1 MATASRSTTDPL
13 AVASW
18 SDGGA
23 EASKSSRYLAR
34 RLAAAGADYKGV
46 ALTTFLLAAAV
57 AVMIWLA
64 CGVVVEHW
72 LVPGGLPA
80 WARWAWFAAGLAGLL
95 AALARWIVPL
105 VRYRVNLVYAARIIE
120 QDHPELHNDLVNA
133 VLVQA
138 RPDATAPRVARSIER
153 RAAKRLAELPAEG
166 VIDRTAAVRLAYALA
181 GLVALACLYE
191 LTAPKSLVMTAAR
204 LVAPWLTVAAPARV
218 RIAPPRLSWRMPGED
233 PPAAGAVDATRGVPV
248 SGGTATL
255 VRGRQLVLS
264 ATIQGLRR
272 DERPLLLVT
281 PLRADRR
288 VGAASGLTHARNPD
302 VNALTRMQAAR
313 YLLSFQLLKAAE
325 SVVGAVTC
333 CSGCFSAYRRSAIEP
348 LLDEWSH
355 QRFLGVACTY
365 GDDRALTN
373 RVIRAGHRSLYH
385 SGAVAVT
392 DVPETWSTFF
402 RQQLRWKKSWVR
414 EGPILLSHLWRS
426 RPVAFPFMV
435 IAVVVGFLSPVIAVA
450 SLVVAPS
457 LWGQIPFVY
466 AAGLVT
472 VAIAYAVYHRSV
484 VADGRWG
491 WSMAATAFYLG
502 FSFQI
507 LWAMVRVRDGR
518 WGTRSA

>member
-1 MATASRSTTDPL
+1 MRS
-13 AVASW
+13 
-18 SDGGA
+18 
-23 EASKSSRYLAR
+23 
-34 RLAAAGADYKGV
+34 
-46 ALTTFLLAAAV
+46 
-57 AVMIWLA
+57 
-64 CGVVVEHW
+64 
-72 LVPGGLPA
+72 
-80 WARWAWFAAGLAGLL
+80 
-95 AALARWIVPL
+95 
-105 VRYRVNLVYAARIIE
+105 
-120 QDHPELHNDLVNA
+120 DH
-133 VLVQA
+133 
-138 RPDATAPRVARSIER
+138 
-153 RAAKRLAELPAEG
+153 
-166 VIDRTAAVRLAYALA
+166 
-181 GLVALACLYE
+181 
-191 LTAPKSLVMTAAR
+191 
-204 LVAPWLTVAAPARV
+204 
-218 RIAPPRLSWRMPGED
+218 
-233 PPAAGAVDATRGVPV
+233 TRPV
-248 SGGTATL
+248 S
-255 VRGRQLVLS
+255 
-264 ATIQGLRR
+264 
-272 DERPLLLVT
+272 RPMQFVLLLVLIALLGLIVAEIT
-281 PLRADRR
+281 FQVTKIDRSFTFVTVYSVLVVAYLASRFTLGLWYRPPIDRGYRPTVAVVVPAYNEGESVERTIEACLAQDYPPELLQVIVVDDGSTDDTWSRIARMAQANPTRVRVQSLVGNQGKRAAMLHGARCTDSEIVVFVDSDSEPAPDGIAKIVQSFADRR

-426 RPVAFPFMV
+426 RPLAFPFMV